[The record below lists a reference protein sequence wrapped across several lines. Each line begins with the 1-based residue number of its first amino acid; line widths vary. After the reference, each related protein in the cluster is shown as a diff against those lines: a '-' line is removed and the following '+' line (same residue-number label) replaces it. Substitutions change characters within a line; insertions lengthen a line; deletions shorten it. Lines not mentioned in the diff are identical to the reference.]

1 MSTVAALVGLLCF
14 AIPALALFVW
24 WVLMLIDALK
34 VSDATWSAAG
44 ESKILY
50 VLLMVF
56 LGIIGTVL
64 YVVIPRPKLRAQT
77 SSR

>member
-1 MSTVAALVGLLCF
+1 MFSGAAVFVLVLLVLM
-14 AIPALALFVW
+14 LAFFVW

-56 LGIIGTVL
+56 LGVIGTIL
-64 YVVIPRPKLRAQT
+64 YVVIARPKLRLQ
-77 SSR
+77 SSSA

>member
-1 MSTVAALVGLLCF
+1 MSTFAVIVVLFFLL
-14 AIPALALFVW
+14 PALALFVW
-24 WVLMLIDALK
+24 WVLMLVDALK

-56 LGIIGTVL
+56 LGVIGTIL
-64 YVVIPRPKLRAQT
+64 YVAIARPKLRART
-77 SSR
+77 SLA